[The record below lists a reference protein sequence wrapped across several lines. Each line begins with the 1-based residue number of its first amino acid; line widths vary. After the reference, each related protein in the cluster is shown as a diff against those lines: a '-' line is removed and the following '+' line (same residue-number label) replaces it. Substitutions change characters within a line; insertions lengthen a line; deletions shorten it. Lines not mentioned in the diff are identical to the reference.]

1 MRKTRLLGRSL
12 VCACSTTLGRGFPEH
27 SDSRTMRR
35 FQRMCHYSYCHR
47 LCFYLCGDT
56 QSNSPFHVGF
66 VCFFFVSLLL
76 CFVGAV
82 WVGDSVPRIMR
93 GSHSTSPYSLSLCM
107 FYISL
112 VIPNVPCSPYC
123 FFFVLFCDS
132 YFITLNILTL
142 VKFSLW
148 WLVACF
154 AYIFALRFACWRR

>member
-1 MRKTRLLGRSL
+1 MTQGQCVGFKECVITRIVIVYASIFVVIPKATRLSML
-12 VCACSTTLGRGFPEH
+12 VSC
-27 SDSRTMRR
+27 
-35 FQRMCHYSYCHR
+35 
-47 LCFYLCGDT
+47 
-56 QSNSPFHVGF
+56 V
-66 VCFFFVSLLL
+66 FFFVSLLL

-142 VKFSLW
+142 VKFFLW